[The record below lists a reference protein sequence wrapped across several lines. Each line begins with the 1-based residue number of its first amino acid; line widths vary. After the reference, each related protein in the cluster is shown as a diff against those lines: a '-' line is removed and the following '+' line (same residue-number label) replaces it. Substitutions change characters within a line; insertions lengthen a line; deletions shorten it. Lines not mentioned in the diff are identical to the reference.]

1 MYVIVEHED
10 LGDVLDSVFGAEL
23 VRLTC
28 DEATTLS
35 AAQNCV
41 L

>member
-10 LGDVLDSVFGAEL
+10 LGDVLDSVFGAAL
-23 VRLTC
+23 VHLTC

-41 L
+41 F